1 MRDLKVYIIIA
12 LLALAAFLY
21 IQYQKPAPVNW
32 AKTYART
39 DKIPYG
45 TYILYQELSTL
56 FHGVTVRPQRKRMYN
71 VLEELSD
78 EADSYVAIAPE
89 LDIDEPDYRK
99 VLMYLKNGNDL
110 FIAAHTFGSV
120 LADSLKLSTAGYFPW
135 SDSLKTVN
143 FTNPTLHSETGYRF
157 DKRILTGYFTEFD
170 TLRAT
175 VLATN
180 DKGSAIFL
188 RYRMGKGNLYVLSSP
203 DYFTNYALLSPQGAA
218 FAGNVLSYLNPQ
230 QQVIWDDFQAMG
242 DRIQQSP
249 MRVFLSDEHLRP
261 AYLIALFS
269 LLAFV
274 IYGVKRRQRPI
285 PVVEPLK
292 NTSIEFTQV
301 VSSVYYH
308 RRDNGDL
315 LAKQYRYFLEYVR
328 TSYRVNTNEVDPD
341 FMQYLSQRSGVDV
354 SILLNILQ
362 GMSDIQRG
370 STIDDRTLTLHHR
383 YLELFYQHTLWKN
396 NTSNNALT

>member
-1 MRDLKVYIIIA
+1 MRDLKVYIVVA
-12 LLALAAFLY
+12 LLALGAFLY

-32 AKTYART
+32 TKTYVRT

-45 TYILYQELSTL
+45 TYILHQELSTL
-56 FHGVTVRPQRKRMYN
+56 FDGVTVRPYRKRMYN
-71 VLEELSD
+71 ALEELGS
-78 EADSYVAIAPE
+78 EADSYVAITPQ
-89 LDIDEPDYRK
+89 LDIDETDYRK
-99 VLMYLKNGNDL
+99 ALTYMKSGNDL

-120 LADSLKLSTAGYFPW
+120 LADSLKLSTQGHFPW
-135 SDSLKTVN
+135 GDSLKTVN
-143 FTNPTLHSETGYRF
+143 FTNPALHSEAGYRF
-157 DKRILTGYFTEFD
+157 DKRILAGYFTEFD

-180 DKGSAIFL
+180 DKGNAIFL
-188 RYRMGKGNLYVLSSP
+188 RYPMGNGNLYVLSSP
-203 DYFTNYALLSPQGAA
+203 DYFTNYALLSHQGAA
-218 FAGNVLSYLNPQ
+218 FAGNALSYLNPQ

-261 AYLIALFS
+261 AYLIGLFS
-269 LLAFV
+269 LLFFV
-274 IYGVKRRQRPI
+274 IYGVKRRQRAI

-292 NTSIEFTQV
+292 NTSIEFAQV
-301 VSSVYYH
+301 VSSVYYQ
-308 RRDNGDL
+308 RRDNRDL

-328 TSYRVNTNEVDPD
+328 TAYRVNTSEIDEN
-341 FMQYLSQRSGVDV
+341 FMQYVSQRSGVEV

-362 GMSDIQRG
+362 GMGDIQRD
-370 STIDDRTLTLHHR
+370 STLDDKALTVHHR
-383 YLELFYQHTLWKN
+383 YLELFYQQTLWKN